1 MKLARK
7 LTIALV
13 LGILVVMAGHA
24 WVQWRNEVT
33 LFQTDLDRPSR
44 RGRGFLATIQ
54 QIWIH
59 EGEQRARQIVEEVA
73 NAITELD
80 AHWVRLDAPPGDPE
94 ALKLSDAEKALV
106 AAGQIRRVVIEEP
119 DGGMRRY
126 TYLPVAPNGLDV
138 LEVAESLDRQQ
149 RYVKTSRLGVAAT
162 TLLIALVCG
171 ANAMMLGVRL
181 VGKPVAEVRDKARR
195 ISAGDFSGR
204 LTVHRRDEIGE
215 LAEEMNAMSDQLE
228 EANRRVLEETQ
239 ARLAALEQLRH
250 TDRLATVGQLAA
262 GVAHELGTPL
272 SIVAARAALLADGTQ
287 SSSDVTA
294 NAKVIGEQAQ
304 RMTTIIRQ
312 LLDFSRR
319 RSAQLD
325 VADVQRIVARTLD
338 LLASASHTRRIAVE
352 FPTTPA
358 PILARVDGSQIQQ
371 ALANIVVNAIQ
382 ALPEGGT
389 LHVTVGTERA
399 RPPADP
405 THPESDW
412 VCVTIRDEG
421 PGIAP
426 EDLPHIFEPFFTT
439 KDVGQGTGL
448 GLSVAHGI
456 VTDHGGW
463 VGVDSTPGAGTTFRV
478 YLPALGQA
486 DEQLGAVS

>member
-13 LGILVVMAGHA
+13 LSILVVMAGHA
-24 WVQWRNEVT
+24 WIQWRSEVI
-33 LFQTDLDRPSR
+33 LFQNDIDRLPK
-44 RGRGFLATIQ
+44 RGRAFLGTVQ
-54 QIWIH
+54 QIWMH

-73 NAITELD
+73 DAITELD
-80 AHWVRLDAPPGDPE
+80 ARWVRLDAAPGDPD
-94 ALKLSDAEKALV
+94 ALKLSPEEMQRV
-106 AAGQIRRVVIEEP
+106 ADGHIVRAIIHEP
-119 DGGMRRY
+119 DDRMRRY
-126 TYLPVAPNGLDV
+126 TYLPVDPHGPNV
-138 LEVAESLDRQQ
+138 LEVAESLDKQQ
-149 RYVKTSRLGVAAT
+149 SYVRTTHLGMAAAT
-162 TLLIALVCG
+162 ILIALACG
-171 ANAMMLGVRL
+171 ANAMVLGVRF
-181 VGKPVAEVRDKARR
+181 VGKPVAELRDKARR

-204 LTVHRRDEIGE
+204 LEVHQRDEIGE

-228 EANRRVLEETQ
+228 QANRRILEETQ

-272 SIVAARAALLADGTQ
+272 SIVAARAALLTDGT
-287 SSSDVTA
+287 SSQTDVVE

-304 RMTTIIRQ
+304 RMTGIIRQ

-338 LLASASHTRRIAVE
+338 LLASASRARHISVDSPA
-352 FPTTPA
+352 TTA
-358 PILARVDGSQIQQ
+358 PLLARIDASQIQQ

-382 ALPEGGT
+382 ALPEGGR
-389 LHVTVGTERA
+389 LAVRVATERA
-399 RPPADP
+399 RPPSDP
-405 THPESDW
+405 SQPESEW
-412 VCVTIRDEG
+412 VCITVRDEG

-426 EDLPHIFEPFFTT
+426 EHLPRIFEPFFTT

-463 VGVDSTPGAGTTFRV
+463 LGVESTPGDGTTFRV
-478 YLPALGQA
+478 FLPVLAQA
-486 DEQLGAVS
+486 DEHLGAVS